1 MIVIIKI
8 IVLLALAYWGMWAA
22 GKRNRNKTVW
32 FIATFLL
39 AIPSL
44 IAVYV
49 AKPLGSTGENDKLG
63 KIMLVIG
70 IVIAIGS
77 FIGGTLQALQS
88 IF

>member
-1 MIVIIKI
+1 
-8 IVLLALAYWGMWAA
+8 MWAA

-39 AIPSL
+39 AIPCL

-63 KIMLVIG
+63 KIMLIIG
-70 IVIAIGS
+70 IVIAIISIISGA
-77 FIGGTLQALQS
+77 LQA

>member
-1 MIVIIKI
+1 MIIIQI

-39 AIPSL
+39 AIPCL

-49 AKPLGSTGENDKLG
+49 AKPLGSAGENDKLG
-63 KIMLVIG
+63 KIMLIIG
-70 IVIAIGS
+70 IVIAIISIISGA
-77 FIGGTLQALQS
+77 LQA